1 MGSRVLHYK
10 GVVYLLPM
18 AFIQT
23 FLQTIWASL
32 LSLGLVKSIII
43 VVVIALISRAQN
55 LLGLIAALLFIA
67 YLAGWL

>member
-1 MGSRVLHYK
+1 
-10 GVVYLLPM
+10 M

-23 FLQTIWASL
+23 FLQTIWGSV

-43 VVVIALISRAQN
+43 IVVIALISRAQK